1 MSSWLQA
8 LARTRERIRN
18 AVSRILPGAHKIEAG
33 TREEWEKALIEAD
46 LPPRM
51 VGEWIAG
58 LKAGAGN
65 GSLSDQ
71 IERAV
76 LTAMPPRAPF
86 DWSFDAKP
94 AVVLIVGV
102 NGSGKT
108 TTAAKLAALARRQ
121 GLNPLLAAADTFRAA
136 GSQQLKIWADR
147 LGVEVVTGL
156 QGADAA
162 AVAFDAI
169 KAACARGSD
178 VVIVDTAGRMHTK
191 TNLMEELQKVRR
203 SIDKAL
209 PGAPHE
215 TWIVL
220 DATLGHNA
228 VNQARVFQKMV
239 SLSGAVIAKLDGSSK
254 GGFVVAVE
262 NELGIPVRFCGLGE
276 GADDL
281 APFDAA
287 AFTRALVRGDDGQP
301 AG

>member
-1 MSSWLQA
+1 MSNWLQA

-18 AVSRILPGAHKIEAG
+18 AVASILPGAQKFEAA
-33 TREEWEKALIEAD
+33 TRAEWEKALIEAD
-46 LPPRM
+46 LPPRL
-51 VGEWIAG
+51 VVEWIAA
-58 LKAGAGN
+58 LKSGGEH
-65 GSLSDQ
+65 GSAADQ
-71 IERAV
+71 IERA
-76 LTAMPPRAPF
+76 LITAMPPRAPF
-86 DWSFDAKP
+86 VWSFAAKP
-94 AVVLIVGV
+94 AVLLIVGV

-108 TTAAKLAALARRQ
+108 TTAAKLAAMARQQ
-121 GLNPLLAAADTFRAA
+121 GLKPLLAAADTFRAA
-136 GSQQLKIWADR
+136 GSQQLRIWADR
-147 LGVEVVTGL
+147 LGVDVVTGL

-162 AVAFDAI
+162 SLAFDAI
-169 KAACARGSD
+169 TAARARGVD

-228 VNQARVFQKMV
+228 VNQARAFQKMV

-262 NELGIPVRFCGLGE
+262 KELGIPVRFCGLGE

-281 APFDAA
+281 APFDSA
-287 AFTRALVRGDDGQP
+287 AFTKALVHGDDGQT
-301 AG
+301 